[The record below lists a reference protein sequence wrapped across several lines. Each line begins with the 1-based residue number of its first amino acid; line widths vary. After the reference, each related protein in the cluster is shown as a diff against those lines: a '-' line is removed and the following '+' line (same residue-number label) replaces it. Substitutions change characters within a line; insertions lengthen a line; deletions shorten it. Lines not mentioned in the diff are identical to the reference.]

1 MLSHF
6 SCVQLCVI
14 LWTVA
19 RQIPLSMNFIGK
31 NNGVGYH
38 FLLQGIF
45 LTLGSNLGLLCLL
58 PCQVDSLPL
67 ILAQGVGLFLEV
79 VCVCLVTQSC
89 LILCDPMDCSPSG
102 SFVYGNP
109 PGKITGMGCHALLQE
124 IFRTQGYWGVID
136 DF

>member
-6 SCVQLCVI
+6 SCVQLCVT

-19 RQIPLSMNFIGK
+19 CQVPLSMNSTGK
-31 NNGVGYH
+31 NTGVGCH

-45 LTLGSNLGLLCLL
+45 LTQGSNLGLLCLL
-58 PCQVDSLPL
+58 HWQVDSLPL
-67 ILAQGVGLFLEV
+67 ILGQGVGLFLEA
-79 VCVCLVTQSC
+79 VCICLVAQSC

-102 SFVYGNP
+102 SFVHGNS
-109 PGKITGMGCHALLQE
+109 PGKITGVSCHALLQGTL
-124 IFRTQGYWGVID
+124 RTQGYWEVFD